1 MSLSEQTENDKY
13 PILIDTDNP
22 PDSVFEKIYANYFS
36 VNKKLINAFK
46 NKTPLDKEALCSDYE
61 NVVDDYKNFIEN
73 NPDSPSARKA
83 IVYITRCLRKID
95 NLHED
100 VNATGMRNFLTD
112 IKENK
117 KYPALVPAAE
127 RLMIDYC
134 ITVNDYT
141 GAIETSNNL
150 IEKYKS
156 DDDYVCDVLYNKGL
170 ILLHNLRNP
179 AEAEESFKTIV
190 KNYPENPI
198 ANLAEKQ
205 LQDLGYNKD
214 QIELEKASAS
224 GAKEFTISNSPNP
237 FNPVTTI
244 KYNLPEDVNVT
255 LEVFNVRGQKIK
267 TLVNRFQ
274 KVGNYDVQF
283 DGTNLASG
291 VYIYKIK
298 AGNYSMS
305 KRMLLIK

>member
-1 MSLSEQTENDKY
+1 M
-13 PILIDTDNP
+13 
-22 PDSVFEKIYANYFS
+22 
-36 VNKKLINAFK
+36 
-46 NKTPLDKEALCSDYE
+46 
-61 NVVDDYKNFIEN
+61 
-73 NPDSPSARKA
+73 
-83 IVYITRCLRKID
+83 
-95 NLHED
+95 
-100 VNATGMRNFLTD
+100 
-112 IKENK
+112 
-117 KYPALVPAAE
+117 
-127 RLMIDYC
+127 
-134 ITVNDYT
+134 
-141 GAIETSNNL
+141 
-150 IEKYKS
+150 
-156 DDDYVCDVLYNKGL
+156 
-170 ILLHNLRNP
+170 
-179 AEAEESFKTIV
+179 
-190 KNYPENPI
+190 
-198 ANLAEKQ
+198 
-205 LQDLGYNKD
+205 GYNKD